1 MNDLVMLNVELNRC
15 KAHLRELQA
24 ELHFVLD
31 AKPVDTLALG
41 DVAKRTRGRRAARS
55 CHVRDLEG
63 HQRAALSARPG
74 PLRGLHG

>member
-41 DVAKRTRGRRAARS
+41 DVAKRTREVAAR
-55 CHVRDLEG
+55 LEAVTCAILKG
-63 HQRAALSARPG
+63 TSG
-74 PLRGLHG
+74 PH